1 MVVGLVVLGLMGAR
15 SAGAFDPTKYVG
27 AWTGTWK
34 NKTFKVE
41 GPMLATVTGDA
52 TTLTVDWNVAGL
64 FNCGGAAA
72 VRTLV
77 SGTDFTAEGLNFT
90 ATNAAW
96 GDGVVTSQTKK
107 KVEKLSVSGTTPCN
121 AGIESWSVKA
131 KLKDDKLKGKMKI
144 VFLSGSPKRART
156 TFLVTK
162 APLQQ

>member
-1 MVVGLVVLGLMGAR
+1 MRKPG
-15 SAGAFDPTKYVG
+15 SK
-27 AWTGTWK
+27 
-34 NKTFKVE
+34 
-41 GPMLATVTGDA
+41 GDA
-52 TTLTVDWNVAGL
+52 ASMTVDWNITGL

-96 GDGVVTSQTKK
+96 GDGVVTSETKK
-107 KVEKLSVSGTTPCN
+107 KVEKVSVSGTTPCN
-121 AGIESWSVKA
+121 LGIESWSVKA

-144 VFLSGSPKRART
+144 VFSSGSPKRART

-162 APLQQ
+162 AALPE